1 MSIFGAISDVF
12 ESAGDVLLGQAGGG
26 QRTRSVLGG
35 IGSIAT
41 KSPEPYLAA
50 RTTPTRQTASG
61 REGQIATAVPQPG
74 PVETSYS
81 SVYNPSN
88 PFGVNRRRVSTM
100 PVQIGSA
107 VGGALLESAVDFIP
121 DLNISKFF
129 GNGLNICGTRNGMPK
144 MPYSVNQRTG
154 CLSVTRKQQNVL
166 KQMLMYAPMADVAA
180 FVGLSKDELFALV
193 TKQFPTRRRGITA
206 AQLRNAKRVNNQIIR
221 MHDQLA
227 SAFKTTTA
235 RRTTR
240 SPGTRV
246 TQIKN

>member
-35 IGSIAT
+35 ISSVAT
-41 KSPEPYLAA
+41 GSPEPYLAA
-50 RTTPTRQTASG
+50 RSTPTRQTASG
-61 REGQIATAVPQPG
+61 REGQIATAIPQPG

-88 PFGVNRRRVSTM
+88 PFGINRRRVGTV
-100 PVQIGSA
+100 PAQIGAA
-107 VGGALLESAVDFIP
+107 VGGALLEQAVDIIP
-121 DLNISKFF
+121 DINITKFF
-129 GNGLNICGTRNGMPK
+129 GNGLNICGTRNGQMK

-154 CLSVTRKQQNVL
+154 CLSVTRKQQKVL
-166 KQMLMYAPMADVAA
+166 KQMLMYAPMGDVAA

-235 RRTTR
+235 KRTTR
-240 SPGTRV
+240 ATGTRV

>member
-12 ESAGDVLLGQAGGG
+12 ESAGDVLLGEAGGG

-35 IGSIAT
+35 IGALAT
-41 KSPEPYLAA
+41 GNPAPYLQERAN
-50 RTTPTRQTASG
+50 PTRQTASG
-61 REGQIATAVPQPG
+61 REGQVATAVPQRG
-74 PVETSYS
+74 PIETSYS
-81 SVYNPSN
+81 SVYNPTN
-88 PFGVNRRRVSTM
+88 PFGVNRRRVGTIPST
-100 PVQIGSA
+100 IGSA
-107 VGGALLESAVDFIP
+107 VGGALLESAVDIIP
-121 DLNISKFF
+121 DMNISKFF
-129 GNGLNICGTRNGMPK
+129 GGGLNICGTRNGMPK

-154 CLSVTRKQQNVL
+154 CLSVTRKQQKVL
-166 KQMLMYAPMADVAA
+166 KEMLMYAPMDAVAS

-193 TKQFPTRRRGITA
+193 TKQFPARRRGITA

-235 RRTTR
+235 RRSTKAA
-240 SPGTRV
+240 GTRV